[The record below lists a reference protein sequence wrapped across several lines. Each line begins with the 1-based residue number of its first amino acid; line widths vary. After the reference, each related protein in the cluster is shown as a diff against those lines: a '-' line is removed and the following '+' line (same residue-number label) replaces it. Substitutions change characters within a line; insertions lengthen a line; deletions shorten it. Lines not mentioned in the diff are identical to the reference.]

1 MTELE
6 KEAAQRLE
14 KIIIN
19 SSYYWLADIDFDL
32 LDAYG
37 EKVVNSFYK
46 EYKQKLYWENEQNS
60 ETKDENKFWIR
71 NLLEVVVDFVL
82 TTLWH
87 IKEIKQWEL

>member
-6 KEAAQRLE
+6 KEATQRLE
-14 KIIIN
+14 TIIIN
-19 SSYYWLADIDFDL
+19 SSYYGLADIDFDL

-37 EKVVNSFYK
+37 EKDVNSYYK

-71 NLLEVVVDFVL
+71 KLLEVVVDFVL
-82 TTLWH
+82 TTLLH
-87 IKEIKQWEL
+87 IKEIKQ

>member
-19 SSYYWLADIDFDL
+19 SSYYGLADIDFDL
-32 LDAYG
+32 LDAYR
-37 EKVVNSFYK
+37 EKDVNSYYK
-46 EYKQKLYWENEQNS
+46 EYKQNYTGKNEQNS

-71 NLLEVVVDFVL
+71 KLLEVVVDFVL
-82 TTLWH
+82 TTLLH
-87 IKEIKQWEL
+87 IKEIKQ

>member
-19 SSYYWLADIDFDL
+19 SSYYGLADIDFDL

-37 EKVVNSFYK
+37 EKDVNSYYK
-46 EYKQKLYWENEQNS
+46 EYKQNYTGKTNKIQKPKTKTNS
-60 ETKDENKFWIR
+60 G
-71 NLLEVVVDFVL
+71 
-82 TTLWH
+82 
-87 IKEIKQWEL
+87 